1 MKKLNDLLSEVT
13 KLRSEIKTVQA
24 EEKLLKT
31 QQRELESQISIRMQE
46 QGLDKISNDVCTI
59 SLKNEIV
66 PTVEDWD
73 QLHEHITDTGQFEL
87 LQKRVSRTLHLTQ
100 HRIVQSIQSFL
111 QFWHTQL
118 RHTVSHFSKR
128 QHG

>member
-1 MKKLNDLLSEVT
+1 MKKLNDLLVEVA
-13 KLRSEIKTVQA
+13 KIRGEIKTVQA
-24 EEKLLKT
+24 EEKSLKS

-66 PTVEDWD
+66 PTVEDCD

-87 LQKRVSRTLHLTQ
+87 LQKRVSATAYRELIAAGMDVPGVKSTELT
-100 HRIVQSIQSFL
+100 RINFRS
-111 QFWHTQL
+111 T
-118 RHTVSHFSKR
+118 
-128 QHG
+128 

>member
-73 QLHEHITDTGQFEL
+73 ALHQHIIDTNQFEL
-87 LQKRVSRTLHLTQ
+87 LQKRMSATAYRELITSGMDVPGVKSTELT
-100 HRIVQSIQSFL
+100 RVNFRSA
-111 QFWHTQL
+111 
-118 RHTVSHFSKR
+118 
-128 QHG
+128 

>member
-1 MKKLNDLLSEVT
+1 MKS
-13 KLRSEIKTVQA
+13 
-24 EEKLLKT
+24 

-73 QLHEHITDTGQFEL
+73 ALHQHVTDTGQFEL
-87 LQKRVSRTLHLTQ
+87 VAKTYVCNGLQRTYNNWYWMYLVLKV
-100 HRIVQSIQSFL
+100 RS
-111 QFWHTQL
+111 
-118 RHTVSHFSKR
+118 
-128 QHG
+128 

>member
-13 KLRSEIKTVQA
+13 KVRTEIKSVQA

-87 LQKRVSRTLHLTQ
+87 LQKRVSETAYRELIAAGMDVPGVKSTELT
-100 HRIVQSIQSFL
+100 RINFRS
-111 QFWHTQL
+111 T
-118 RHTVSHFSKR
+118 
-128 QHG
+128 

>member
-73 QLHEHITDTGQFEL
+73 ALHQHIIDTNQFEL
-87 LQKRVSRTLHLTQ
+87 LQNSFAMQLLQSVWSEVTKDFPGLPHL
-100 HRIVQSIQSFL
+100 R
-111 QFWHTQL
+111 
-118 RHTVSHFSKR
+118 
-128 QHG
+128 

>member
-66 PTVEDWD
+66 PTVENWD
-73 QLHEHITDTGQFEL
+73 DLHEHIVKTGQFEL
-87 LQKRVSRTLHLTQ
+87 LQKRMSATAYRELITAGMDVPGVKSTELT
-100 HRIVQSIQSFL
+100 RVNFRSA
-111 QFWHTQL
+111 
-118 RHTVSHFSKR
+118 
-128 QHG
+128 

>member
-13 KLRSEIKTVQA
+13 KLRSQIKTVQA

-66 PTVEDWD
+66 PTVENWD
-73 QLHEHITDTGQFEL
+73 DLHEHIVKTGQFEL
-87 LQKRVSRTLHLTQ
+87 LQKRMSATAYRELITAGMDVPGVISTELT
-100 HRIVQSIQSFL
+100 RVNFRSA
-111 QFWHTQL
+111 
-118 RHTVSHFSKR
+118 
-128 QHG
+128 